1 METTSPFAR
10 PFLRRPVAPAS
21 LTAGGAALLALGF
34 YAAIGAL
41 QPIVAAIAGAG
52 GLALLRS
59 GARRAPVF
67 RGADRA

>member
-21 LTAGGAALLALGF
+21 LTVGGAALLALGF

-41 QPIVAAIAGAG
+41 QPIVAAIAGA
-52 GLALLRS
+52 ARARAPAP

-67 RGADRA
+67 RGADCA

>member
-52 GLALLRS
+52 GRALAS

-67 RGADRA
+67 RGADCA